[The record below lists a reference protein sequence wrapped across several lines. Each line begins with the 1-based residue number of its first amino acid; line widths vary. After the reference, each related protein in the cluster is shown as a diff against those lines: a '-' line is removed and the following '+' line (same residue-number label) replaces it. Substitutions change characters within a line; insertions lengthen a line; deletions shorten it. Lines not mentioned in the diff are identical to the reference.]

1 MILMITR
8 KDLAPIDDKSLELW
22 RKKLKLI
29 KDKTLRDLYVFSRDF
44 YAWPCRNHYKGVSK
58 MTIHDI
64 LVNCGSVQSDTSIII
79 LDDNE
84 VKWLGTFMN
93 LPKEYEYLKFKYFTI
108 SVMVHKYTASAYFKF
123 YV

>member
-1 MILMITR
+1 M
-8 KDLAPIDDKSLELW
+8 K
-22 RKKLKLI
+22 
-29 KDKTLRDLYVFSRDF
+29 
-44 YAWPCRNHYKGVSK
+44 
-58 MTIHDI
+58 IHDI

-84 VKWLGTFMN
+84 EVKWLGIFMN

-108 SVMVHKYTASAYFKF
+108 SVMVHKYVASAYFKF

>member
-1 MILMITR
+1 
-8 KDLAPIDDKSLELW
+8 
-22 RKKLKLI
+22 
-29 KDKTLRDLYVFSRDF
+29 
-44 YAWPCRNHYKGVSK
+44 

-84 VKWLGTFMN
+84 EVKWFGTFEN
-93 LPKEYEYLKFKYFTI
+93 LPKVYYKLKFKYFTI
-108 SVMVHKYTASAYFKF
+108 GVTVHEYVASAYFKF

>member
-1 MILMITR
+1 
-8 KDLAPIDDKSLELW
+8 
-22 RKKLKLI
+22 
-29 KDKTLRDLYVFSRDF
+29 
-44 YAWPCRNHYKGVSK
+44 

-79 LDDNE
+79 IDSNE
-84 VKWLGTFMN
+84 EFKWIGVFMN